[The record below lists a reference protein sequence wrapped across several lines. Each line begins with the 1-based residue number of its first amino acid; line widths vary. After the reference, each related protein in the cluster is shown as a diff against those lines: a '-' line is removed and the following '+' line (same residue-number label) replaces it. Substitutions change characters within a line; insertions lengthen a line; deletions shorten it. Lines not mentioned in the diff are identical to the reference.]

1 MGRKGRGSWNKVA
14 ICPNFPEVLGI
25 QSSPA
30 PNQLGDLGQS
40 SCPLDHLV
48 GWLDLENPLG
58 INILWLMI
66 LLLGKFPG

>member
-1 MGRKGRGSWNKVA
+1 MHLFFRVA
-14 ICPNFPEVLGI
+14 RHSAVAAHP
-25 QSSPA
+25 
-30 PNQLGDLGQS
+30 QLGDLGQS
-40 SCPLDHLV
+40 SCPLYHLV